1 MLSNDWLALI
11 ITFAVA
17 LAWLRLVEFI
27 AHRGWISSFVS
38 RKVIHIGTGPLFV
51 LCWMLFTDSP
61 NAPYMAAL
69 VPGAITLQFFLVGSG
84 RIKDEAAVKA
94 MSRSGD
100 RREILRGPLYYGLVF
115 VALTILYW
123 RTVPTGML
131 ALMLVCGGDGLAE
144 LLGKRFGQVK
154 LPWNRNK
161 SLAGSLG
168 MFVGGWLLS
177 LAILAVYI
185 ALGYFSLPL
194 ATLLRGVTL
203 VTLAATLVESLPLED
218 LDNITIAMTAIL
230 LAPWLLRP

>member
-1 MLSNDWLALI
+1 MLNNDWLALI
-11 ITFAVA
+11 ITFIVA

-27 AHRGWISSFVS
+27 AQRGYISSNVS
-38 RKVIHIGTGPLFV
+38 RKLIHIGTGPVYV
-51 LCWMLFTDSP
+51 LCWMLFSDSP
-61 NAPYMAAL
+61 TAPYLAAL
-69 VPGAITLQFFLVGSG
+69 VPGAITIQFFLVGIG
-84 RIKDEAAVKA
+84 KIKDESAVKA

-100 RREILRGPLYYGLVF
+100 RREILRGPLYYGLIF

-144 LLGKRFGQVK
+144 LMGTRFGRVK

-168 MFVGGWLLS
+168 MFLGGWLLA
-177 LAILAVYI
+177 LAILWIFSVS
-185 ALGYFSLPL
+185 GYFSLSL
-194 ATLLRGVTL
+194 TTMLRGVTL
-203 VTLAATLVESLPLED
+203 ISLAATLVESLPLKD

-230 LAPWLLRP
+230 LAPWLLGA